1 MECMTLTGEEID
13 HIAELARLHLS
24 SEDRERMV
32 EQLSAILDHV
42 ARIQAADLSS
52 VSETMHMG
60 EEVNR
65 WRRDEVLPS
74 LSVDSALA
82 NAPDSD
88 GHYFKVEAIQEEQ
101 S

>member
-1 MECMTLTGEEID
+1 MTLTGADID
-13 HIAELARLHLS
+13 HIAELARLHIS
-24 SEDRERMV
+24 DDDRERMV
-32 EQLSAILDHV
+32 EQLGAILDHV
-42 ARIQAADLSS
+42 ARIQAVDLSS

-65 WRRDEVLPS
+65 WRKDEIRPS
-74 LSVDSALA
+74 LGVDDALA

-101 S
+101 A